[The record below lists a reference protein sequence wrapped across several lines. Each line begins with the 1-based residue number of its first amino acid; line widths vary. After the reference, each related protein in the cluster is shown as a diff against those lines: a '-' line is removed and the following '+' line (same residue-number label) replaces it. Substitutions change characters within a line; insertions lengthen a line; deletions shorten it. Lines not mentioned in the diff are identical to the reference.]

1 MVHTLPKSSH
11 VTKDTMAKLLID
23 FLENRAKRHLRS
35 TADLDINFHLYQGQ
49 GKSKETIYI
58 ETLNSETFNDAV
70 FNNTD
75 VIFTNYLYS
84 NILILVIF
92 FLLLERCSIL
102 LHSILCLLSSC
113 CTCTIKSCSF
123 NAKCQGSQIFPFQC

>member
-35 TADLDINFHLYQGQ
+35 SADLEINFHLYQGK
-49 GKSKETIYI
+49 GKGKETIYI

-75 VIFTNYLYS
+75 VIFTNYLYL
-84 NILILVIF
+84 NKL
-92 FLLLERCSIL
+92 
-102 LHSILCLLSSC
+102 
-113 CTCTIKSCSF
+113 
-123 NAKCQGSQIFPFQC
+123 